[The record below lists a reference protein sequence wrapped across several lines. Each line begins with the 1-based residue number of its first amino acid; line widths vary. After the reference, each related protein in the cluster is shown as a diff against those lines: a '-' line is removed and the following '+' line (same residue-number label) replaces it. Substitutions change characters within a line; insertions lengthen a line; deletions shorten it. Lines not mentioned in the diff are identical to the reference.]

1 MRVKSFAGYAWG
13 VVGFNLAVIL
23 WGAYVRA
30 SGSGAGCGA
39 HWPLCNGEVIPRSPE
54 LKTLVELTHRLTSG
68 LALLL
73 VVGLVVWAY
82 RAYAKGDRTRRAAV
96 ASLFFILLEALI
108 GAGLVLFEYV
118 AENESVARAAWMAV
132 HLLNTFLLLASLA
145 LTAWWG
151 GLSDDA
157 APVRLRRQG
166 ALGATLAAAF
176 AGTALLAM
184 SGAVAA
190 LGDTLFPA
198 GSLSEGLRQDLS
210 PAAHLFIRLRVMH
223 PLLALL
229 VGAQLLFASSYVN
242 RARPGAA
249 TGRLSGALAALVFA
263 QLLVGALN
271 VGLLAPVWL
280 QLVHLLLADLLWLA
294 LVLLA
299 ASALSAEAPARAQAE
314 PATEAAAAGN

>member
-1 MRVKSFAGYAWG
+1 MRLNRFAAYAWG
-13 VVGFNLAVIL
+13 VVAYNLGVIV

-39 HWPLCNGEVIPRSPE
+39 HWPLCNGEVVPRAPE
-54 LKTLVELTHRLTSG
+54 VKTLVELTHRATSG
-68 LALLL
+68 LALLA
-73 VVGLVVWAY
+73 VVLLVVWAF
-82 RAYAKGDRTRRAAV
+82 RAHGRRHPARAGAV
-96 ASLFFILLEALI
+96 LSLVFILLEALI

-118 AENESVARAAWMAV
+118 AQNESVARAGWMAV
-132 HLLNTFLLLASLA
+132 HLLNTFLLLAWLV
-145 LTAWWG
+145 LTAWWASG
-151 GLSDDA
+151 GA
-157 APVRLRRQG
+157 ALRLRRQG
-166 ALGATLAAAF
+166 ALAAVLAGAF

-210 PAAHLFIRLRVMH
+210 PAAHLFVRLRVAH
-223 PLLALL
+223 PVLALF
-229 VGAQLLFASSYVN
+229 VGGFLLFAASYVN
-242 RARPGAA
+242 RVRPGAW
-249 TGRLSGALAALVFA
+249 TGRTSGAVAGLVFV

-280 QLVHLLLADLLWLA
+280 QLVHLLLADFLWIA

-299 ASALSAEAPARAQAE
+299 ASALSSEAPAPAALE
-314 PATEAAAAGN
+314 PAGLAPAAES